1 MKKKDAELIQRTLD
15 GDQSAFTA
23 LVEKYQKGVHALA
36 WQKIGDFHIAQEIT
50 QDAFLR
56 AYQKL
61 GTLKNHNL
69 FCGWLYV
76 IATNLCNE
84 WLRKKRLPIQSLE
97 TVDSK
102 EVDQVAYTQYVE
114 EQREADANEIRREL
128 VRDLLKKLPESE
140 RTVMTLHYLGE
151 MKCESISEF
160 LGVSP
165 NTVRSRLSRARNR
178 LKKEE
183 TMIKENLS
191 SFQLP
196 TQMTE
201 NIMKEISRLNPVAPS
216 GSKPLVPLAVSAASA
231 IFVLLLMGLGAQRV
245 SDFQKPYNLNAQSE
259 RTIEIS
265 EAQLVIDSPAKP
277 AVRNQVGHVDL
288 TGKSNGVGQKPDDP
302 LFAAANADETEV
314 SNAKQQWVQTKGP
327 EGGLVSGLFTT
338 TRGDVFAG
346 TRHGLYRLTDDGTAW
361 KLINNTKGPSHTLL
375 TPSPMW
381 WPVVERQDT
390 LYLATMNE
398 ILASTDRG
406 ETWETLCESIE
417 GPLVD
422 MVITDGIPGAL
433 SDMTIYLAYT
443 NVVFRTDNAGKSWTL
458 LPEGLKDKK
467 IKAIAAIENTVFA
480 GTDKG
485 LFRLNSDTWE
495 QVSINPE
502 DAQDETLDIVALVV
516 TENHLYV
523 AAIMEGVIFSDGL
536 LYKVGSESIITTVI
550 PPSDKQLPGWIE
562 LRGNEALRIA
572 WSLFHSTDRGNSW
585 KSITPRYDSPDKKQL
600 QNRRSPKREPQVNKL
615 PDSTYAISEI
625 QWANAENSIPKITA
639 SGVKVMVMDG
649 EDHFYSIDAGEE
661 WTSLAA
667 GEFYSIDAG
676 KKATVEVGADKISSA
691 TGAVMLNATT
701 IFRSGTHGIHRSTDS
716 GKSWHQFNTGLVNTN
731 VQQLIVLNGTLYANT
746 ETGLVYSIDDGE
758 SWIPF
763 SNDTSDF
770 THIEVFNGELYA
782 SIGRKGT
789 SRFLRLSSEG
799 NSFTDIPRVPVLK
812 NVLGLTKSQFSHEW
826 IELSQNENQFLIVAH
841 LGNFSVTDTAY
852 YLEYQNELFRWRI
865 GTLNWYNTGVVDI
878 GQPIYIDFNSKIVKP
893 SNFRFAVSG
902 KTVYV
907 GKHDGHLMQSYDQG
921 ETWNDVTANLPF
933 TVERYNA
940 ITFAGQSIYVATD
953 KGVAWSSNGTDWQTL
968 TDAEGTHLVVVKF
981 AVDGTT
987 VYSTARRK
995 VYQLQEGSDTWHQV
1009 TPEIPYPVSC
1019 LDVDGNTLYVGTFGS
1034 GVLRFSLDE

>member
-61 GTLKNHNL
+61 GTLKNHKL
-69 FCGWLYV
+69 FGGWLYV

-216 GSKPLVPLAVSAASA
+216 GSKPLVPLAMSAASA
-231 IFVLLLMGLGAQRV
+231 VLVLLLMGIGTQRL

-433 SDMTIYLAYT
+433 SDLTVYLAFT
-443 NVVFRTDNAGKSWTL
+443 DGIFRTDNFGKSWTP

-467 IKAIAAIENTVFA
+467 ISAIAAIENTVFA

-485 LFRLNSDTWE
+485 LYRLNSDTWA
-495 QVSINPE
+495 QLSIGPK
-502 DAQDETLDIVALVV
+502 DTQDKTLDIVALVV

-523 AAIMEGVIFSDGL
+523 AAKMKGVAFSDGL
-536 LYKVGSESIITTVI
+536 LYKVGLESIITTVV

-562 LRGNEALRIA
+562 LRGNEGQGIA

-585 KSITPRYDSPDKKQL
+585 KSITPRHDSSDKKQL
-600 QNRRSPKREPQVNKL
+600 QNRRSPKKESQVNKVA
-615 PDSTYAISEI
+615 DGTYIVWIKMTS
-625 QWANAENSIPKITA
+625 PMLKITA
-639 SGVKVMVMDG
+639 SGEKVMVIDG
-649 EDHFYSIDAGEE
+649 EDHFYSIDAGET
-661 WTSLAA
+661 WTSLSA

-676 KKATVEVGADKISSA
+676 EKVTVEVGGDKISGA
-691 TGAVMLNATT
+691 TGAVMLNETT
-701 IFRSGTHGIHRSTDS
+701 IFRSGTYGIHRSIDS
-716 GKSWHQFNTGLVNTN
+716 GESWHQFNAGLVNTN
-731 VQQLIVLNGTLYANT
+731 IQQLIVLNRTLYANT
-746 ETGLVYSIDDGE
+746 ETGLVYSIDGGE

-763 SNDTSDF
+763 SSDTSNL
-770 THIEVFNGELYA
+770 THIEEFKGELYA
-782 SIGRKGT
+782 SKGSKGT
-789 SRFLRLSSEG
+789 SRFLRLTSEG
-799 NSFTDIPRVPVLK
+799 NSFTDIPGVPVLK
-812 NVLGLTKSQFSHEW
+812 NVPGLTKSLSYEW
-826 IELSQNENQFLIVAH
+826 IELSQNKTQFLITPR
-841 LGNFSVTDTAY
+841 LRSLTVTDTAY
-852 YLEYQNELFRWRI
+852 YVEYQNKLFRWRI

-953 KGVAWSSNGTDWQTL
+953 KGVARSSNGTDWQTL

-1009 TPEIPYPVSC
+1009 TPEIPYPVTSF
-1019 LDVDGNTLYVGTFGS
+1019 DVDGNTLYVGTFRR
-1034 GVLRFSLDE
+1034 GVLRFALDE